1 MKMKIAAV
9 VALLAVGAFAEY
21 ATVDMVDLVRFHPN
35 RERDRQ
41 LMRDSEKEY
50 QDKLDAKRES
60 FEQLKKSYEEA
71 VGEARNPALGE
82 KARAAAEEK
91 ALKRRESLITA
102 ERALQDDM
110 RTYQRALQDL
120 DNRML
125 RQVTGEIRKAVAAV
139 AKIRK
144 FKAVFDSTAVPYA
157 DEALDITDAVLTQ
170 LKVDPKVR
178 HEAKAKEKS
187 AESK

>member
-1 MKMKIAAV
+1 MKKTVFLGAAM
-9 VALLAVGAFAEY
+9 LAVGAFANY

-60 FEQLKKSYEEA
+60 FEQLKKAYEEA

-82 KARAAAEEK
+82 KARAAAEDK

-110 RTYQRALQDL
+110 RSYQRALQDL
-120 DNRML
+120 DSRML
-125 RQVTGEIRKAVAAV
+125 RQVTGEIRKAVKAV
-139 AKIRK
+139 AEIRK
-144 FKAVFDSTAVPYA
+144 LKAVFDSTAVPYSS
-157 DEALDITDAVLTQ
+157 ESLDITDAVLTQ

-178 HEAKAKEKS
+178 HEAKAKEKA
-187 AESK
+187 AENK

>member
-1 MKMKIAAV
+1 MMCAM
-9 VALLAVGAFAEY
+9 GAFANF

-41 LMRDSEKEY
+41 LMQDSEKEY

-91 ALKRRESLITA
+91 ALKRRENLITA

-110 RTYQRALQDL
+110 RSYQRALQDL
-120 DNRML
+120 DSRML
-125 RQVTGEIRKAVAAV
+125 RQVTGDIRKAVKAV
-139 AKIRK
+139 AEIRK
-144 FKAVFDSTAVPYA
+144 FKVVLDSTAIPYS
-157 DEALDITDAVLTQ
+157 DPSLDITDAVLTQ
-170 LKVDPKVR
+170 MKVDPQVR
-178 HEAKAKEKS
+178 HDAKAKEAE